1 MDAEREGS
9 RLSRRQLIKRGAI
22 VGGAAL
28 WVPPVV
34 QSLTMPAH
42 AQVGSPEPPVECIVD
57 GFMTGKGTVDLAG
70 FSVDYELRKL
80 DCPPLTSAPEL
91 KVEWIDGNGD
101 EFFFE
106 LFTFTSRL
114 CTDDPN
120 IPNGAGAN
128 FDTVTGSGTG
138 TLTVNGV
145 PESASV
151 TFQFVDAGEGN
162 NSLDS
167 ASITITGANSGQVLS
182 FSNEIIDGGNQQ
194 AHDGNF
200 AFGEACLR

>member
-1 MDAEREGS
+1 MDAEREES
-9 RLSRRQLIKRGAI
+9 RLSRRQLIKRGAV

-28 WVPPVV
+28 WVPPVI
-34 QSLTMPAH
+34 QSLRMPAH

-57 GFMTGKGTVDLAG
+57 GYMTGKGTVDLAG

-80 DCPPLTSAPEL
+80 DCPPLSSAPEL
-91 KVEWIDGNGD
+91 KVEWTDGGVD
-101 EFFFE
+101 YFFE

-114 CTDDPN
+114 CTDDPG
-120 IPNGAGAN
+120 IPNGANAN
-128 FDTVTGSGTG
+128 FDTVTGSGNG
-138 TLTVNGV
+138 TLTVDGV

-151 TFQFVDAGEGN
+151 SFQFIDAGEGN

-167 ASITITGANSGQVLS
+167 ASLTITGVNSGQVLS
-182 FSNEIIDGGNQQ
+182 FAGEIIDKGNQQ

>member
-1 MDAEREGS
+1 MNADREDS
-9 RLSRRQLIKRGAI
+9 KLSRRQLIKRGAV
-22 VGGAAL
+22 VGGVAL
-28 WVPPVV
+28 WAPPVI

-57 GFMTGKGTVDLAG
+57 GYMTGKGTVDLAG

-80 DCPPLTSAPEL
+80 DCPPLTSPPEL
-91 KVEWIDGNGD
+91 KVDWTDGGVD
-101 EFFFE
+101 YHFE

-114 CTDDPN
+114 CTDDPG
-120 IPNGAGAN
+120 IPNGANAN
-128 FDTVTGSGTG
+128 FDTVQGSGNG
-138 TLTVNGV
+138 TLTVDGV

-151 TFQFVDAGEGN
+151 TFQFIDAGEGA
-162 NSLDS
+162 NSPDS
-167 ASITITGANSGQVLS
+167 ASLTITGVNSGQVLS
-182 FSNEIIDGGNQQ
+182 FANEIIDKGQQQ

>member
-1 MDAEREGS
+1 MGAEPQKSG
-9 RLSRRQLIKRGAI
+9 LSRRQLMKRGAV

-34 QSLTMPAH
+34 QSLRMPAH

-70 FSVDYELRKL
+70 GLSVDYELRQL
-80 DCPPLTSAPEL
+80 DCPPLTSSPEL
-91 KVEWIDGNGD
+91 KVDWTDGGVVYS
-101 EFFFE
+101 FE

-114 CTDDPN
+114 CTDDPG
-120 IPNGAGAN
+120 IPNGANAN
-128 FDTVTGSGTG
+128 FDTVTGSGDG
-138 TLTVNGV
+138 TLTVDGV

-151 TFQFVDAGEGN
+151 SFQFVDAGEGV

-167 ASITITGANSGQVLS
+167 ASISITGVNSGPVLS
-182 FSNEIIDGGNQQ
+182 FANEVIDKGNQQ